1 LKTITNTLLI
11 AAIFT
16 SNIVASQ
23 SCIGTQ
29 CLATFAKP
37 VAYKVTPSF
46 KQNSISAEEKMHN
59 NNIVEQPFFQ
69 DNIVSDDQ
77 IVEIEITD
85 NAPATEVYSEDSIQS
100 AEYDFEETEM
110 SPIVIN
116 NSIEDIMIETLAIE
130 TLAIETL
137 AIETFTM
144 DEDTKLSI
152 NLETICKDN
161 QELVSCDRTSESTEC
176 VCV

>member
-46 KQNSISAEEKMHN
+46 KQNSISVEEQMHN
-59 NNIVEQPFFQ
+59 NNIIEQPLFQ

-100 AEYDFEETEM
+100 AEYDFEETKM

-116 NSIEDIMIETLAIE
+116 NSIEDIM
-130 TLAIETL
+130 IETL

-161 QELVSCDRTSESTEC
+161 QELVSCDRSSESTEC